1 MSRRRRDRRDD
12 GGQEQFAPPSG
23 DSASGRGDRESRR
36 ALFARVRQSVVAI
49 VSAPDQLATAAP
61 GSPLSIASLTVVGT
75 GFVIDDTGTALTAKR
90 VIQPWLDA
98 VAVHKAGGGPL
109 PSPPKVTIFAPGSA
123 ADAAGHQWGFLLG
136 AVSSIQAS
144 SLDDLAAIQ
153 FRPPPGHRLVPLDVA
168 SQPCEDGDEIVVC
181 GFPMGFR
188 LSQDQSGAPALF
200 PSFAQGIVSAAFPG
214 SDSPQSP
221 GTVFQLDANISGG
234 TSGAPVVD
242 VVTGQ
247 VVGIVTEAVARHA
260 GNTNP
265 PRIIAGGAELPTGL
279 ARALHAHRAL
289 SIIAD
294 LRQTLAG

>member
-1 MSRRRRDRRDD
+1 MSRKRRDRRDD
-12 GGQEQFAPPSG
+12 GGQEQFAPPAG
-23 DSASGRGDRESRR
+23 DPGPGPRNREARR
-36 ALFARVRQSVVAI
+36 ALFARVRRSVIAI
-49 VSAPDQLATAAP
+49 VSAPDQLAPASP
-61 GSPLSIASLTVVGT
+61 GPPLSFASLTVVGT
-75 GFVIDDTGTALTAKR
+75 GFVIDSSGTALTAKR

-109 PSPPKVTIFAPGSA
+109 PSPPKVTIAAPAGSP
-123 ADAAGHQWGFLLG
+123 DEAGHQWGFLLG

-144 SLDDLAAIQ
+144 SVDDLAAIQ
-153 FRPPPGHRLVPLDVA
+153 FRPPPGHQLVPLDVA
-168 SQPCEDGDEIVVC
+168 SLPCQDGDEIVVC
-181 GFPMGFR
+181 GFPMGFK

-200 PSFAQGIVSAAFPG
+200 PSFAQGIVSAAVPVA
-214 SDSPQSP
+214 DSPESP
-221 GTVFQLDANISGG
+221 GAVFQLDANISGG

-265 PRIIAGGAELPTGL
+265 PRIIAGGSELPTGL
-279 ARALHAHRAL
+279 AQALHAHRAL